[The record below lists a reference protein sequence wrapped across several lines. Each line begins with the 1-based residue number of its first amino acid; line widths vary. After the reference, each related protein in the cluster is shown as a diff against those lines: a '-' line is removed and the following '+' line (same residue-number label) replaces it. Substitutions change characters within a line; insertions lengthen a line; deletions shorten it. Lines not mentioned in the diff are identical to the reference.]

1 MREKSVIQITL
12 ISFSQSAHKPRKLGL
27 LYPAG
32 EHSLNLFGMGDDDAS
47 VFLACVRPKANTDQF

>member
-1 MREKSVIQITL
+1 MIQITL

-47 VFLACVRPKANTDQF
+47 VFLACVRPKAFYLLQ